1 MKPKREIPIHGTI
14 NDNIFLDVRDSFRR
28 NFKEGWEK
36 AGAAFCAIY
45 KGKVIVDLWGGY
57 ADRECL

>member
-1 MKPKREIPIHGTI
+1 MKQKREIPIHGTT
-14 NDNIFLDVRDSFRR
+14 DNCFSEVCDSFRL
-28 NFKEGWEK
+28 NFTEGWEK
-36 AGAAFCAIY
+36 AGASFCVIH